1 MCNFCGVWCCVN
13 CMPARKRPHPLSKD
27 GSGKR
32 YNVCQRCD
40 TKYLNLQLGHVNYF
54 LIEELR
60 IEQDIV
66 GAGDR
71 KDIRGVVELDQSV
84 SRVPAVTHQV
94 QTVIRKK
101 QVQDIPA
108 QEIKTLTH
116 QVNQKQNPLVNQ
128 NRSR

>member
-1 MCNFCGVWCCVN
+1 
-13 CMPARKRPHPLSKD
+13 MPARKRPHPLSKD